1 MSLLISLNSQK
12 EIHQHFKC
20 FLSSDSEIFM
30 DLEDAH
36 LGHLN
41 ECIGT
46 LRLPVFFNSELDLC
60 IIWWALL
67 KTG

>member
-1 MSLLISLNSQK
+1 MSLLISLKSQK

-36 LGHLN
+36 LGHLSDRN
-41 ECIGT
+41 
-46 LRLPVFFNSELDLC
+46 V
-60 IIWWALL
+60 
-67 KTG
+67 